1 MAIIVIFVLTIFGL
15 ALMFTTTTEIQIA
28 GAETTVNKAFYAADS
43 GVQVGIANA
52 KTDTTIGPCT
62 QVGFSDYWCFQ
73 VPSHDTATAS
83 SRTLNVYVTPLRQV
97 DLTQETANQINV
109 GSTVIMDIG
118 YRFDSTSI
126 DSVLNSK
133 KQIEVD
139 MTVGPVPYSLPAK

>member
-62 QVGFSDYWCFQ
+62 QAGFSSYWCFQ
-73 VPSHDTATAS
+73 VPSHDTAASS
-83 SRTLNVYVTPLRQV
+83 SRTLDVYVTPLRQV
-97 DLTQETANQINV
+97 DLTQENANQINV

-126 DSVLNSK
+126 DSFLNSK